1 MPRRRA
7 AAERQNLMLAEFDKP
22 DGHVTAPP
30 VPRTEFPA
38 QGQAEDQ
45 VLGEVRRRLDLNR
58 YALEKNFAITYSGIP
73 SAISRKVDAMTAGSF
88 FVEWAGESETGT
100 ISMEREAVGM
110 MASLLGNPAAG
121 GFITTGG
128 TESNLASMRLARNS
142 GQQAEPEIIIPV
154 TMHFS
159 FRLGAEL
166 MKIKLV
172 EIDVDSDTYLPR
184 MEDVEKAI
192 TPRTVGL
199 VCSAPGGTFGIM
211 DNVAAFAE
219 LAWRK
224 GLYLHVDAAF
234 GGFIL
239 PFMRDLGYA
248 VPPFDLSLKG
258 VSSIMTDGHK
268 LGLLPI
274 STGFFLANDPG
285 LFETIPTESTLIH
298 TTSSTK
304 PGSRAAGAWATFRNL
319 GREGYRQ
326 STAHVLKLRDLIVD
340 GVTAIP
346 GMTLAVPR
354 FITVV
359 GFTSKTINLEDVHQ
373 HMAEDGWG
381 QGYGILR
388 GKPFIRLSIHPSRDE
403 AHARGFVKAFEAAV
417 RHARRV

>member
-1 MPRRRA
+1 
-7 AAERQNLMLAEFDKP
+7 MLAEFDKP
-22 DGHVTAPP
+22 AGHVNAPP
-30 VPRTEFPA
+30 VPLTGFPA
-38 QGQAEDQ
+38 QGQPEAE
-45 VLGEVRRRLDLNR
+45 VLGEVRRRFDLNR
-58 YALEKNFAITYSGIP
+58 YKTEKNFAITYSGIP
-73 SAISRKVDAMTAGSF
+73 SAISRKVDAMAAGSF
-88 FVEWAGESETGT
+88 FVEWAGESESGT

-128 TESNLASMRLARNS
+128 TESNLAAMRLARNS
-142 GQQAEPEIIIPV
+142 GKQAAPEIIVPV

-166 MKIKLV
+166 MKINLV
-172 EIDVDSDTYLPR
+172 EIEVDSDTYLPR

-199 VCSAPGGTFGIM
+199 VCSAPGGNFGTM
-211 DNVAAFAE
+211 DNVEAFAD

-248 VPPFDLSLKG
+248 VPPFDLGLKG
-258 VSSIMTDGHK
+258 VTSIMTDGHK
-268 LGLLPI
+268 LGMLPI

-304 PGSRAAGAWATFRNL
+304 PGARAAGAWATFRHL

-346 GMTLAVPR
+346 GMALIVPR

-381 QGYGILR
+381 QNYGVLR

-403 AHARGFVKAFEAAV
+403 EHARGFVKAFETAV

>member
-1 MPRRRA
+1 MPT
-7 AAERQNLMLAEFDKP
+7 AEFDLP
-22 DGHVTAPP
+22 AGHSDVPP
-30 VPRTEFPA
+30 VPRTEFPE
-38 QGQAEDQ
+38 QGRPEDEVLAEVSARFDQ
-45 VLGEVRRRLDLNR
+45 NTFD
-58 YALEKNFAITYSGIP
+58 LEKNFAITYSGIP
-73 SAISRKVDAMTAGSF
+73 SAISRKVDAMSPGRF
-88 FVEWAGESETGT
+88 FVEWADEEKGT
-100 ISMEREAVGM
+100 LSMEREAVGM
-110 MASLLGNPAAG
+110 MASLLGNPNAS

-128 TESNLASMRLARNS
+128 TESNLASMRLARNN
-142 GQQAEPEIIIPV
+142 GRQDAPEIVAPV

-166 MKIKLV
+166 MKIRLV
-172 EIDVDSDTYLPR
+172 EVDVDSETYLPR
-184 MEDVEKAI
+184 IEDVEKAI

-199 VCSAPGGTFGIM
+199 VCSAPGGNFGTL
-211 DNVAAFAE
+211 DPVEAFAD

-248 VPPFDLSLKG
+248 IPPFDLSVKG

-274 STGFFLANDPG
+274 ATGFFLARDSS
-285 LFETIPTESTLIH
+285 LFESIPTEKTLIH

-319 GREGYRQ
+319 GREGYRT
-326 STAHVLKLRDLIVD
+326 STAHVLKLRDIIAD

-346 GMTLAVPR
+346 GMEMAAPR
-354 FITVV
+354 FISVV
-359 GFTSKTINLEDVHQ
+359 GFTSRTINLEDVHD

-381 QGYGILR
+381 QGFGMIR

-403 AHARGFVKAFEAAV
+403 EHAHGFVKAFEAGVA
-417 RHARRV
+417 HARRA

>member
-1 MPRRRA
+1 MPT
-7 AAERQNLMLAEFDKP
+7 AEFDLP
-22 DGHVTAPP
+22 AGHADVPP
-30 VPRTEFPA
+30 VPTTAFPE
-38 QGQAEDQ
+38 QGRPEDE
-45 VLGEVRRRLDLNR
+45 VLGEVRERFARNTFDI
-58 YALEKNFAITYSGIP
+58 EKNFAITYSGIP
-73 SAISRKVDAMTAGSF
+73 SSISRRIEAIAPGRF
-88 FVEWAGESETGT
+88 FVEWADEEKGT
-100 ISMEREAVGM
+100 LSMEREAVGM
-110 MASLLGNPAAG
+110 MASLLGKPDAS

-128 TESNLASMRLARNS
+128 TESNLASMRLARNN
-142 GQQAEPEIIIPV
+142 GGQAEPEIVAPV

-172 EIDVDSDTYLPR
+172 EVDVDDETYLPR

-199 VCSAPGGTFGIM
+199 VCSAPGGNFGTL
-211 DNVAAFAE
+211 DQVEAFAD

-239 PFMRDLGYA
+239 PFMRDLGYPI
-248 VPPFDLSLKG
+248 PPFDLSVKG

-274 STGFFLANDPG
+274 ATGFFLARDSS
-285 LFETIPTESTLIH
+285 LFESIPTERTLIH

-304 PGSRAAGAWATFRNL
+304 PGARAAGAWATFRNL
-319 GREGYRQ
+319 GREGYRA
-326 STAHVLKLRDLIVD
+326 STAHVLKLRDIIAD

-346 GMTLAVPR
+346 GMSLAAPK
-354 FITVV
+354 FISVI
-359 GFTSKTINLEDVHQ
+359 GFTSRTINLEDVHD

-381 QGYGILR
+381 QGFGTIR
-388 GKPFIRLSIHPSRDE
+388 GKPFIRLSIHPSRSEDM
-403 AHARGFVKAFEAAV
+403 AHGFVKAFEAGVA
-417 RHARRV
+417 HARRV

>member
-1 MPRRRA
+1 MPT
-7 AAERQNLMLAEFDKP
+7 AEFDLP
-22 DGHVTAPP
+22 ATHADVPP
-30 VPRTEFPA
+30 VPQTAFPE
-38 QGQAEDQ
+38 QGRPED
-45 VLGEVRRRLDLNR
+45 EVFSEVESRFARNTFDI
-58 YALEKNFAITYSGIP
+58 EKNFAITYSGIP
-73 SAISRKVDAMTAGSF
+73 SSISRRIEAISPGRF
-88 FVEWAGESETGT
+88 FVEWAGEENGT
-100 ISMEREAVGM
+100 MSMEREAVGM
-110 MASLLGNPAAG
+110 MASLLGKPDAS

-128 TESNLASMRLARNS
+128 TESNLASMRLARNN
-142 GQQAEPEIIIPV
+142 GKQDAPEIVAPV

-172 EIDVDSDTYLPR
+172 EVDVDSETYLPR

-199 VCSAPGGTFGIM
+199 VCSAPGGNFGTL
-211 DNVAAFAE
+211 DPVEAFAD

-239 PFMRDLGYA
+239 PFMRDLGYPI
-248 VPPFDLSLKG
+248 PPFDLSVKG

-274 STGFFLANDPG
+274 ATGFFLARDSS
-285 LFETIPTESTLIH
+285 LFEAIPTERTLIH

-304 PGSRAAGAWATFRNL
+304 PGARAAGAWATFRAL
-319 GREGYRQ
+319 GREGYRA
-326 STAHVLKLRDLIVD
+326 STAHVLKLRDIIAD

-346 GMTLAVPR
+346 GMTLAAPK
-354 FITVV
+354 FISVI
-359 GFTSKTINLEDVHQ
+359 GFTSKTINLEDVHD

-381 QGYGILR
+381 QGFGTIR
-388 GKPFIRLSIHPSRDE
+388 GKPFIRLSIHPSRSEE
-403 AHARGFVKAFEAAV
+403 AAHGFVKAFEAGVA
-417 RHARRV
+417 HARRV

>member
-1 MPRRRA
+1 MPT
-7 AAERQNLMLAEFDKP
+7 AEFDLP
-22 DGHVTAPP
+22 AGHADVPP
-30 VPRTEFPA
+30 VLRTEFPEH
-38 QGQAEDQ
+38 GRPEDV
-45 VLGEVRRRLDLNR
+45 VLDEVRRRFDSNR
-58 YALEKNFAITYSGIP
+58 FDIEKNFAITYSGIP
-73 SAISRKVDAMTAGSF
+73 SSISRKVDAMSPGRF
-88 FVEWAGESETGT
+88 FVEWADESEPGT
-100 ISMEREAVGM
+100 LSMEREAVGM
-110 MASLLGNPAAG
+110 MASLLGKPDAS

-128 TESNLASMRLARNS
+128 TESNLASMRLARNN
-142 GQQAEPEIIIPV
+142 GRQPEPEIVAPV

-172 EIDVDSDTYLPR
+172 EIDVDDDTYLPR
-184 MEDVEKAI
+184 MEDVENAI

-199 VCSAPGGTFGIM
+199 VCSAPGGNFGTM
-211 DNVAAFAE
+211 DQVEAFAD

-239 PFMRDLGYA
+239 PFMRDLGHA

-274 STGFFLANDPG
+274 ATGFFIARESS
-285 LFETIPTESTLIH
+285 LFETIPTERTLIH

-326 STAHVLKLRDLIVD
+326 STAHVLELRDIIAD

-346 GMTLAVPR
+346 GMSLAAPR
-354 FITVV
+354 FISVV
-359 GFTSKTINLEDVHQ
+359 GFTSRTINLEDVHNI
-373 HMAEDGWG
+373 MAEDGWG
-381 QGYGILR
+381 QGYGTIR

-403 AHARGFVKAFEAAV
+403 AHAHGFVKAFEAA
-417 RHARRV
+417 ARRARRS

>member
-1 MPRRRA
+1 
-7 AAERQNLMLAEFDKP
+7 MLAEFDKP
-22 DGHVTAPP
+22 AGHTNVPP
-30 VPRTEFPA
+30 VPRTDFPDK
-38 QGQAEDQ
+38 GRPEGD
-45 VLGEVRRRLDLNR
+45 VLGEVRERLDLNR
-58 YALEKNFAITYSGIP
+58 FEIEKNFAITYSGTP
-73 SAISRKVDAMTAGSF
+73 SAISRKVEAMATGSF

-100 ISMEREAVGM
+100 LAMEREAVGM
-110 MASLLGNPAAG
+110 MASLLGKPDAS

-128 TESNLASMRLARNS
+128 TESNLAAMRLARNS
-142 GQQAEPEIIIPV
+142 GKQTLPEIIAPV

-172 EIDVDSDTYLPR
+172 EVDVASDTYLPR

-192 TPRTVGL
+192 TPHTVGL
-199 VCSAPGGTFGIM
+199 VCSAPGGTFGTM
-211 DNVAAFAE
+211 DNVAAFAD

-239 PFMRDLGYA
+239 PFMRDLGYPI
-248 VPPFDLSLKG
+248 PPFDLSLKG
-258 VSSIMTDGHK
+258 VSSISTDGHK

-274 STGFFLANDPG
+274 ATGFFLARDSS

-326 STAHVLKLRDLIVD
+326 STAHVLKLRDIIVD

-346 GMTLAVPR
+346 GMALAVPR

-381 QGYGILR
+381 QGFGILR

-403 AHARGFVKAFEAAV
+403 EHARGFVKAFESAV
-417 RHARRV
+417 QRARRV

>member
-1 MPRRRA
+1 MPT
-7 AAERQNLMLAEFDKP
+7 AEFDLP
-22 DGHVTAPP
+22 AGHVDVPAVPTAA
-30 VPRTEFPA
+30 FPE
-38 QGQAEDQ
+38 QGRPEDE
-45 VLGEVRRRLDLNR
+45 VLDEVRARFERNAYDID
-58 YALEKNFAITYSGIP
+58 KNFAITYSGIP
-73 SAISRKVDAMTAGSF
+73 SSVSRKVEAMAPGRF
-88 FVEWAGESETGT
+88 FVEWADESEPGT
-100 ISMEREAVGM
+100 LSMEREAVGM
-110 MASLLGNPAAG
+110 MASLLGKPDAS

-128 TESNLASMRLARNS
+128 TESNLASMRLARNN
-142 GQQAEPEIIIPV
+142 GRQAEPEIVAPV

-172 EIDVDSDTYLPR
+172 EVDVDDETYLPR

-199 VCSAPGGTFGIM
+199 VCSAPGGNFGTLDPIE
-211 DNVAAFAE
+211 AFAD

-239 PFMRDLGYA
+239 PFMRDLGYDI
-248 VPPFDLSLKG
+248 PPFDLSVKG

-274 STGFFLANDPG
+274 ATGFFLARDSS
-285 LFETIPTESTLIH
+285 LFESIPTEKTLIH

-319 GREGYRQ
+319 GREGYRA
-326 STAHVLKLRDLIVD
+326 STAHVLKLRDIIAD

-346 GMTLAVPR
+346 GMSLAAPR
-354 FITVV
+354 FISVI
-359 GFTSKTINLEDVHQ
+359 GFTSKTINLEDVHN
-373 HMAEDGWG
+373 HMADDGWG
-381 QGYGILR
+381 QGYGTIR

-403 AHARGFVKAFEAAV
+403 EHAHGFVKAFEAAV
-417 RHARRV
+417 ARARRA